1 MGVKLYQNMAFSK
14 VYNVSNVLLVNEF
27 FNGCKRLINDLIWQ
41 EYIQGKQTHLQ
52 LALKYNCSVKTIQR
66 RIDIVK
72 ACRETTFP
80 GVVNVLMDTTYFG
93 RQLAV
98 MIFKDSILGQILL
111 MQYVKTESNKLY
123 LTGVEEIT
131 KVGLKYSL
139 SFAMDVRGCY
149 HYL

>member
-1 MGVKLYQNMAFSK
+1 
-14 VYNVSNVLLVNEF
+14 
-27 FNGCKRLINDLIWQ
+27 
-41 EYIQGKQTHLQ
+41 
-52 LALKYNCSVKTIQR
+52 
-66 RIDIVK
+66 
-72 ACRETTFP
+72 
-80 GVVNVLMDTTYFG
+80 MDTTYFG

-123 LTGVEEIT
+123 LTRVEEIT